1 MLFRTIFFS
10 SLFFNVEEIRDV
22 LGREKKYFPLR
33 INFWGGGKII
43 GISSIPR
50 LIGWNVDDR
59 LALYALYTREKE
71 FYRLE
76 ERSGY
81 LFTHR

>member
-1 MLFRTIFFS
+1 MS
-10 SLFFNVEEIRDV
+10 
-22 LGREKKYFPLR
+22 KKYVMCSVAKKNISHYVLIFL
-33 INFWGGGKII
+33 GGRII

-76 ERSGY
+76 ERSDY

>member
-33 INFWGGGKII
+33 INFLGGRII

>member
-1 MLFRTIFFS
+1 MCSVAKKNISHYVLIF
-10 SLFFNVEEIRDV
+10 
-22 LGREKKYFPLR
+22 
-33 INFWGGGKII
+33 GGGGRII

>member
-1 MLFRTIFFS
+1 MCSVAKKNIFHY
-10 SLFFNVEEIRDV
+10 V
-22 LGREKKYFPLR
+22 LIF
-33 INFWGGGKII
+33 GGGRII